1 MMSGLAFLHSC
12 RIIHTDLKPENVLLV
27 APLPPPPPNRRTMY
41 DVIREH
47 IEEDSTVIRL
57 KKELNELNEVKN
69 ETQIRYLNN
78 QLRIAEERVKH
89 GKNRRSE

>member
-1 MMSGLAFLHSC
+1 MLSGLAFLHSC

-41 DVIREH
+41 DVIQEH
-47 IEEDSTVIRL
+47 IKEDLMVIRL
-57 KKELNELNEVKN
+57 KKELKEVKDDVKL
-69 ETQIRYLNN
+69 RYLNN

-89 GKNRRSE
+89 GKNERSE